1 MSNSKEMS
9 TDTLRQWLDTDKPV
23 TILDIRT
30 PTERAEWSIPGSVH
44 LNAYDKLKAKN
55 PNALRGLHLDK
66 DTPVVTVCAA
76 GKTSLIAADML
87 QQQGYDSYS
96 LLGGMK
102 NWSLSWNTA
111 SIVYPDF
118 EIMQFRRTGK
128 GCLSYMI
135 IANHEAMVVDASIEI
150 AVYLNIIEERKLKL
164 RFVTDTHV
172 HADHLS
178 RSKELAEKGNS
189 PLYMPIPNTLTFRFQ
204 PVTADTTF
212 NVGNILVSTIQT
224 PGHTIESVS
233 YLVHHKVLL
242 TGDTLFTNGVGRP
255 DLKADQVQ
263 TIEKSKMLYHSLR
276 NILTLDDTIMIMPA
290 HINQP
295 VEFDGEPI
303 QATLSAVKEKVKMLE
318 LSEED
323 FAQTLLQRIPPTPS
337 NYLAITIINTQG
349 NTEIENAL
357 DLEAGAN
364 RCAIL

>member
-1 MSNSKEMS
+1 MS

-55 PNALRGLHLDK
+55 PNALLGLHLDK

-111 SIVYPDF
+111 SIVFPDF
-118 EIMQFRRTGK
+118 EIIQFRRTGK

-135 IANHEAMVVDASIEI
+135 VADQEAMVVDASLEI
-150 AVYLNIIEERKLKL
+150 AVYLNIIEERDLKL
-164 RFVTDTHV
+164 RYVTDTHV

-178 RSKELAEKGNS
+178 RSKELAEKGNA
-189 PLYMPIPNTLTFRFQ
+189 PLYMPLPNALTFPFQ
-204 PVTADTTF
+204 PVTASTAFTL
-212 NVGNILVSTIQT
+212 GNIVITTLPT

-233 YLVHHKVLL
+233 YLVDQLALL

-255 DLKADQVQ
+255 DLKADVSE
-263 TIEKSKMLYHSLR
+263 TLEKSKLLYHSLHHLLSLDE
-276 NILTLDDTIMIMPA
+276 NIIVLPA
-290 HINQP
+290 HISQP
-295 VEFDGEPI
+295 VEFDGIPI
-303 QATLSAVKEKVKMLE
+303 QATLKEIKEKVNMLK
-318 LSEED
+318 LSEVD
-323 FAQTLLQRIPPTPS
+323 FAQIILQRIPPTPP
-337 NYLAITIINTQG
+337 NYERISQLNRDGSFDDINPV
-349 NTEIENAL
+349 
-357 DLEAGAN
+357 DLEAGPN
-364 RCAIL
+364 QCAVR